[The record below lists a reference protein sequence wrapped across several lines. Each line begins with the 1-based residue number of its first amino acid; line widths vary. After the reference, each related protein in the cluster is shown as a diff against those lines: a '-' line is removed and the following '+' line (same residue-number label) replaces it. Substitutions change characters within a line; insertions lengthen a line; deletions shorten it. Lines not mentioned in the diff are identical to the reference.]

1 AEARRR
7 DVPVFLSVGYAA
19 CHWCHVM
26 AHESFQDEHVAA
38 VLNDGFVSVK
48 VDREERPDV
57 DAVYMAATTAMTGQ
71 GGWPMTVL
79 MTAEGEPF
87 WCGTYLPKANLLA
100 LLAAAR
106 DAWMTRR
113 QEVGASAAQVA
124 EAVRSGFAPRP
135 GRDVDEAVLEHAVKA
150 LAAGFDTD
158 HGGFGG
164 APKFPPSMVLE
175 FLIRHHARTG
185 SPVALAM
192 VDATCEAMARGGMY
206 DQLGGGFARYAVDAA
221 WVVPHFEK
229 MLYDNAQL
237 ARVYAHWWRLTRNPL
252 GERVAR
258 ETCEFMLRDLL
269 TPESAFAASLDAD
282 TDGVEGLTYV
292 WSPAEL
298 ADVLGEV
305 DGALAAELLGVTAE
319 GTFEHGRSTLRLL
332 RDPVEAP
339 WWERTKRRLLDAR
352 AARPQPARDDKAV
365 TSWNGL
371 AMAALADVGS
381 LVDEPRYVEAAAR
394 AADVVLTVHRSDGSL
409 RRVSRA
415 GATGRA
421 DAVADDYGNLVEGL
435 LALHQATGQ
444 VRWLQAAG
452 ELLDH
457 AIERFGDGSEIVRDT
472 PANGE
477 RLVAVPYSVADNAEP
492 SGRSALAGAL
502 LGYGALTGSRQ
513 ALDLA
518 EAALGGGGA
527 VALRDPRF
535 AGWTLAVAEA
545 RVAGPLQVAVVGA
558 GELADELVR
567 VVRASPSPGLVHV
580 AGMPDAPG
588 IPLLAGRP
596 LVDGSPAAYVCRGF
610 VCDRPV
616 SSPEALLATLAR

>member
-1 AEARRR
+1 
-7 DVPVFLSVGYAA
+7 
-19 CHWCHVM
+19 
-26 AHESFQDEHVAA
+26 
-38 VLNDGFVSVK
+38 
-48 VDREERPDV
+48 
-57 DAVYMAATTAMTGQ
+57 
-71 GGWPMTVL
+71 
-79 MTAEGEPF
+79 
-87 WCGTYLPKANLLA
+87 
-100 LLAAAR
+100 
-106 DAWMTRR
+106 
-113 QEVGASAAQVA
+113 
-124 EAVRSGFAPRP
+124 
-135 GRDVDEAVLEHAVKA
+135 
-150 LAAGFDTD
+150 
-158 HGGFGG
+158 
-164 APKFPPSMVLE
+164 
-175 FLIRHHARTG
+175 
-185 SPVALAM
+185 
-192 VDATCEAMARGGMY
+192 
-206 DQLGGGFARYAVDAA
+206 
-221 WVVPHFEK
+221 
-229 MLYDNAQL
+229 
-237 ARVYAHWWRLTRNPL
+237 
-252 GERVAR
+252 
-258 ETCEFMLRDLL
+258 
-269 TPESAFAASLDAD
+269 
-282 TDGVEGLTYV
+282 
-292 WSPAEL
+292 
-298 ADVLGEV
+298 
-305 DGALAAELLGVTAE
+305 
-319 GTFEHGRSTLRLL
+319 
-332 RDPVEAP
+332 
-339 WWERTKRRLLDAR
+339 
-352 AARPQPARDDKAV
+352 
-365 TSWNGL
+365 
-371 AMAALADVGS
+371 MAALADVGS

-444 VRWLQAAG
+444 ARWLQAAG

-457 AIERFGDGSEIVRDT
+457 AIERFGDGSGIVRDT
-472 PANGE
+472 PADGE

-502 LGYGALTGSRQ
+502 LGYGALTGSRRH
-513 ALDLA
+513 LDLA

-616 SSPEALLATLAR
+616 SSPEALLAALAR